1 MLFHWTYAKL
11 RMRHGIRY
19 TVALA
24 GKPPRPHVPNER
36 LRHMLIGYARVSKT
50 DGSQSLDPLGLA
62 TAGPLVG
69 TGLTGRKAARTLE
82 SLCFAGSAPGPS
94 RSLPC
99 ALLWR
104 ACGRTP
110 SEHQPT
116 PTPVRRARPRM
127 SSTTRRHTGSAVPGR
142 PPRRPSRSVWSAN
155 GLALGGHP
163 LSASLAM
170 YLPSTRY
177 GGRSLTASGHCRGR
191 GLHSP
196 RFAGHPL

>member
-1 MLFHWTYAKL
+1 MTPALRRSSCRPDHGNAK
-11 RMRHGIRY
+11 
-19 TVALA
+19 
-24 GKPPRPHVPNER
+24 GKVFMTRPHTLGTAVDITPVIRNV
-36 LRHMLIGYARVSKT
+36 GAVTS
-50 DGSQSLDPLGLA
+50 SPLGLA

-69 TGLTGRKAARTLE
+69 TGLTGRKAARTLK

-104 ACGRTP
+104 AWGRTP

-116 PTPVRRARPRM
+116 PTPVWTRPRM

-155 GLALGGHP
+155 GPARGGHP
-163 LSASLAM
+163 LSASLTM
-170 YLPSTRY
+170 RLPSTRY
-177 GGRSLTASGHCRGR
+177 GGRSLTASGPCRGR
-191 GLHSP
+191 GPHSP
-196 RFAGHPL
+196 RFAGRPL